1 MNPQKTIVPLLT
13 PILGMLPVAAFLIS
27 DCFFSYHTA
36 LMVALVTYTLYFLA
50 GVIGLK
56 YEPPYTLL
64 VSTISFLILMG
75 LSAIKPFNLL
85 YITQSSIVLE
95 LILVPLF
102 YLFIRIQGYFRAKI
116 VQKDGLAQE
125 FRLLKFD
132 ADLSVIKT
140 AVFVLSTHLLIVLVY
155 QLFPPE
161 YHTPDWDRAIYYE
174 ILFLFI
180 LFHFIYEIV
189 HWNCLKKQILDEE
202 WLPIVNESGAVRGKV
217 ALSVSQTVA
226 DKYLHP
232 VVRIV
237 LIHKGMLFLKKKPD
251 ATDQGRWHLDYPF
264 ERHLRFKETLDEGV
278 KEAFVENGGSPDLP
292 YSFIFRYVYKKA
304 NTNRLIY
311 LYACNIPDE
320 KIIDGM
326 NLGEGKWWTGKQID
340 ENLGTELFSTYF
352 EKEYELL
359 NTTVLM
365 ADRLMRNLDEN
376 V

>member
-13 PILGMLPVAAFLIS
+13 PILGMMPVAAFFIS

-36 LMVALVTYTLYFLA
+36 LMVALLIYALYFLV
-50 GVIGLK
+50 GVTGMK
-56 YEPPYTLL
+56 YDPPYTILI
-64 VSTISFLILMG
+64 SAISFPILIG
-75 LSAIKPFNLL
+75 LSMIKPFNLL
-85 YITQSSIVLE
+85 FTTQASIVLE

-102 YLFIRIQGYFRAKI
+102 YFFIQIQGYFRTKI
-116 VQKDGLAQE
+116 LQKDGVAQE

-132 ADLSVIKT
+132 ADLYVIKT
-140 AVFVLSTHLLIVLVY
+140 AVFLLSTHLFIVLVY

-161 YHTPDWDRAIYYE
+161 QRTPEWNMTIYYE

-189 HWNCLKKQILDEE
+189 HWNCLKKQILSEE
-202 WLPIVNESGAVRGKV
+202 WLPIVDETGAVRGKI
-217 ALSVSQTVA
+217 ASSVKKTSP
-226 DKYLHP
+226 DKHLHP
-232 VVRIV
+232 VIRIV
-237 LIHKGMLFLKKKPD
+237 LIHKGMLFLKKKPASVD
-251 ATDQGRWHLDYPF
+251 NGHWYLDYPF
-264 ERHLRFKETLDEGV
+264 ERYLRFKETLDEGV
-278 KEAFVENGGSPDLP
+278 KEAFIENGGSSDLP
-292 YSFIFRYVYKKA
+292 YSFIFRYVYKNV

-326 NLGEGKWWTGKQID
+326 DLGEGKWWTGKQID
-340 ENLGTELFSTYF
+340 ENLGTGLFSTYF

-365 ADRLMRNLDEN
+365 ADRLMRNLEEN
-376 V
+376 